1 MTNIKAKVGISV
13 FKGEVLAPPSK
24 SYTHRAVVMASLAE
38 QTIVKRPVL
47 SADTA
52 ATIRACRAL
61 GAVIREKGD
70 SLIVDGVKGK
80 PSVPDSIIDVA
91 NSGTTLRLLM
101 AVSALCDGTTVLTGD
116 DSIRKRPNT
125 PLIDVLNQL
134 GASVI
139 STRDNGMAPIEVKGP
154 MTGGEAVMD
163 GSISSQF
170 FSALLMACPLCRT
183 RTVVKVDG
191 ELKSRPYVEITIE
204 MLESA
209 GIEIELVEDDK
220 GHLSFI
226 IPPKQSYE
234 LTEYTVYT
242 VPGDFSSASYLL
254 AAGALAGGGA
264 GDGITVGGLYP
275 NKQGDAAI
283 IPILQDMG
291 ANLEWNQEQG
301 EVRVNKS
308 QLTGVTVDVGMTP
321 DLVPTLAVL
330 GALSGGEMV
339 IENAEHVRYKE
350 TDRLHAMTV
359 ELTRMGVDITE
370 EPDRLV
376 IRGGG
381 LHGARVSGWHDHR
394 IVMALSVAG
403 MVAGDTVIDTAESV
417 DISYPGFFEAMK
429 SLGGDI
435 TLE

>member
-1 MTNIKAKVGISV
+1 MTNMKAKVGISV
-13 FKGEVLAPPSK
+13 LNGEVLAPPSK

-38 QTIVKRPVL
+38 QTIVKRPLL
-47 SADTA
+47 SADTT

-61 GAVIREKGD
+61 GAVIREEGD

-116 DSIRKRPNT
+116 DSIRTRPNT

-264 GDGITVGGLYP
+264 GGGITVGGLYP

-291 ANLEWNQEQG
+291 ANLEWDRERG

-308 QLTGVTVDVGMTP
+308 RLTGVTVDVGMTP

-339 IENAEHVRYKE
+339 IENAGHVRYKE

>member
-1 MTNIKAKVGISV
+1 MKAKVGISV
-13 FKGEVLAPPSK
+13 LKGEVLAPPSK

-38 QTIVKRPVL
+38 QTIVKRPLL

-52 ATIRACRAL
+52 ATIRACEAL

-139 STRDNGMAPIEVKGP
+139 STRDNGMAPIEVRGP

-226 IPPKQSYE
+226 IPPNQSYG

-254 AAGALAGGGA
+254 AAGALAGG
-264 GDGITVGGLYP
+264 GITVGGLYP

-291 ANLEWNQEQG
+291 ANLEWDQERG

-339 IENAEHVRYKE
+339 IENAGHVRYKE

-359 ELTRMGVDITE
+359 ELGKMGVDITE

-381 LHGARVSGWHDHR
+381 MHGARVSGWHDHR

-435 TLE
+435 TLDMVSQK

>member
-1 MTNIKAKVGISV
+1 MNAKVDRSILN
-13 FKGEVLAPPSK
+13 GEVLAPPSK

-38 QTIVKRPVL
+38 QTIVKRPLL
-47 SADTA
+47 SADTT

-61 GAVIREKGD
+61 GAVIREIGD

-116 DSIRKRPNT
+116 DSIRTRPNT

-170 FSALLMACPLCRT
+170 FSALLMACPLCRN

-226 IPPKQSYE
+226 IPPNQSYE

-254 AAGALAGGGA
+254 AAGALAGGG
-264 GDGITVGGLYP
+264 ITVGGLYP

-291 ANLEWNQEQG
+291 ANLEWDRERG
-301 EVRVNKS
+301 EVRVSKS
-308 QLTGVTVDVGMTP
+308 RLTGVTVDVGMTP

-330 GALSGGEMV
+330 GALSQGEMV
-339 IENAEHVRYKE
+339 IENAGHVRYKE

-359 ELTRMGVDITE
+359 ELTKMGVDITE

-376 IRGGG
+376 IRGSA

>member
-1 MTNIKAKVGISV
+1 MKAKVNSSV
-13 FKGEVLAPPSK
+13 LKGEALAPPSK
-24 SYTHRAVVMASLAE
+24 SYTHRAVVMASLAGR
-38 QTIVKRPVL
+38 TIVKRPLL
-47 SADTA
+47 SADTV
-52 ATIRACRAL
+52 ATIQACRAL
-61 GAVIREKGD
+61 GAVIREEND
-70 SLIVDGVKGK
+70 ILIVEGVNGK
-80 PSVPDSIIDVA
+80 PVTPDNVIDVA
-91 NSGTTLRLLM
+91 NSGTTLRFMM
-101 AVSALCDGTTVLTGD
+101 AVSALCEGTTVLTGD
-116 DSIRKRPNT
+116 DSIRTRPNT

-134 GASVI
+134 GASVT
-139 STRDNGMAPIEVKGP
+139 STRDNGIAPIVVKGP
-154 MTGGEAVMD
+154 LEGGEAVMD

-170 FSALLMACPLCRT
+170 FSALLTACPLCQT

-209 GIEIELVEDDK
+209 GIGIELIEDDK

-226 IPPKQSYE
+226 IPPNQSYK
-234 LTEYTVYT
+234 LTEYT

-254 AAGALAGGGA
+254 AAGALAGGGL
-264 GDGITVGGLYP
+264 TVGGLYP

-291 ANLEWNQEQG
+291 ADLEWDRERG
-301 EVRVNKS
+301 EVKVNKS
-308 QLTGVTVDVGMTP
+308 QLTGVTVDVSMTP

-330 GALSGGEMV
+330 GALSVGETV

-359 ELTRMGVDITE
+359 ELTKMGVDIRE

-381 LHGARVSGWHDHR
+381 LHGAKVSGWHDHR
-394 IVMALSVAG
+394 IVMALTVAG
-403 MVAGDTVIDTAESV
+403 LVVGDTVIDTAESV
-417 DISYPGFFEAMK
+417 KISYPGFFETMK
-429 SLGGDI
+429 TLGGDI

>member
-1 MTNIKAKVGISV
+1 MKAKVDKSIL
-13 FKGEVLAPPSK
+13 KGEVLAPPSK

-38 QTIVKRPVL
+38 QTIVKRPLL
-47 SADTA
+47 SADTT
-52 ATIRACRAL
+52 ATIRACEAL
-61 GAVIREKGD
+61 GAVIQEIGD
-70 SLIVDGVKGK
+70 TLIVGGVDGK
-80 PSVPDSIIDVA
+80 PSLPDSIIDVA
-91 NSGTTLRLLM
+91 NSGTTLRLMM
-101 AVSALCDGTTVLTGD
+101 AVSALCDGKTVLTGD
-116 DSIRKRPNT
+116 DSIRTRPNT

-139 STRDNGMAPIEVKGP
+139 STRHNGMAPIEVKGP
-154 MTGGEAVMD
+154 MRGGEALMD

-170 FSALLMACPLCRT
+170 FSALLMACPLCGART
-183 RTVVKVDG
+183 MVKVDG

-204 MLESA
+204 MLDSA
-209 GIEIELVEDDK
+209 GIEIELVEDYK

-226 IPPKQSYE
+226 IPPNQSYE
-234 LTEYTVYT
+234 LTEYT

-254 AAGALAGGGA
+254 AAGALT

-275 NKQGDAAI
+275 NKQGDSAI

-291 ANLEWNQEQG
+291 ANLQWDREQG
-301 EVRVNKS
+301 EVKVNKS
-308 QLTGVTVDVGMTP
+308 RLTGVTVDVGMTP

-330 GALSGGEMV
+330 GALSVGEMV
-339 IENAEHVRYKE
+339 IENAGHVRYKE

-359 ELTRMGVDITE
+359 ELGKMGVNITE

-381 LHGARVSGWHDHR
+381 MHGARVSGWHDHR
-394 IVMALSVAG
+394 IVMALTVAG
-403 MVAGDTVIDTAESV
+403 MVAGDTIIDTAESV

>member
-1 MTNIKAKVGISV
+1 MTNMKAKVGISV
-13 FKGEVLAPPSK
+13 LKGEVLAPPSK

-38 QTIVKRPVL
+38 QTIVKRPLL
-47 SADTA
+47 SADTT

-116 DSIRKRPNT
+116 DSIRTRPNT
-125 PLIDVLNQL
+125 PLINVLNQL

-139 STRDNGMAPIEVKGP
+139 STRENGMAPIEVKGP

-234 LTEYTVYT
+234 LTGYTVYT

-264 GDGITVGGLYP
+264 GSGITVGGLYP

-291 ANLEWNQEQG
+291 ANLEWDRARG

-308 QLTGVTVDVGMTP
+308 RLTGVTVDVGMTP

-330 GALSGGEMV
+330 GARSGGEMV
-339 IENAEHVRYKE
+339 IENAGHVRYKE

-359 ELTRMGVDITE
+359 ELTKMGVDITE
-370 EPDRLV
+370 EPDQLV

-394 IVMALSVAG
+394 IVMALTVAG

-435 TLE
+435 RLE

>member
-1 MTNIKAKVGISV
+1 MKAKVDISV
-13 FKGEVLAPPSK
+13 LKGEVVAPPSK

-38 QTIVKRPVL
+38 QTIVKRPLL
-47 SADTA
+47 SADTT
-52 ATIRACRAL
+52 ATIRACKAL
-61 GAVIREKGD
+61 GAVIREEGD

-116 DSIRKRPNT
+116 DSIRTRPNT

-139 STRDNGMAPIEVKGP
+139 STRNNGMAPIEVKGP

-209 GIEIELVEDDK
+209 GIKIELVEDDK
-220 GHLSFI
+220 GYLSFI
-226 IPPKQSYE
+226 IPQNQSYE

-254 AAGALAGGGA
+254 AAGTLAGG
-264 GDGITVGGLYP
+264 GITVGGLYP

-291 ANLEWNQEQG
+291 ANLDWDQERG

-330 GALSGGEMV
+330 GALSKGEMV
-339 IENAEHVRYKE
+339 IKNAGHVRYKE

-359 ELTRMGVDITE
+359 ELGKMGVDITE
-370 EPDRLV
+370 EPERLV
-376 IRGGG
+376 IKGGD

>member
-1 MTNIKAKVGISV
+1 MKAKVDISV
-13 FKGEVLAPPSK
+13 LKGEVLAPPSK

-38 QTIVKRPVL
+38 QTIVKRPLL
-47 SADTA
+47 SADTT
-52 ATIRACRAL
+52 ATIRACKAL

-226 IPPKQSYE
+226 IPPNQSYE
-234 LTEYTVYT
+234 LTGYTVYT

-254 AAGALAGGGA
+254 AAGALAGG
-264 GDGITVGGLYP
+264 GITVGGLYP

-330 GALSGGEMV
+330 GALSQGEMV
-339 IENAEHVRYKE
+339 IENAGHVRYKE

-359 ELTRMGVDITE
+359 ELGKMGVDITE

>member
-1 MTNIKAKVGISV
+1 MKAKVNISV
-13 FKGEVLAPPSK
+13 LKGEVLAPPSK
-24 SYTHRAVVMASLAE
+24 SYTHRAVVMASLAG
-38 QTIVKRPVL
+38 QTIVKRPLL

-116 DSIRKRPNT
+116 DSIRTRPNT

-183 RTVVKVDG
+183 RTVVRVDG

-226 IPPKQSYE
+226 IPPNQSYG

-254 AAGALAGGGA
+254 AAGALAGDGA
-264 GDGITVGGLYP
+264 GGGITVGGLYL

-291 ANLEWNQEQG
+291 ANLEWDRETG
-301 EVRVNKS
+301 EVIVNKS
-308 QLTGVTVDVGMTP
+308 QLTGITVDVGMTP

-339 IENAEHVRYKE
+339 IENAGHVRYKE

-359 ELTRMGVDITE
+359 ELGKMGVDIIE

-403 MVAGDTVIDTAESV
+403 MVVGDTVIDTAESI
-417 DISYPGFFEAMK
+417 DISYPGFFKAMR

-435 TLE
+435 TLDLY

>member
-1 MTNIKAKVGISV
+1 MKAKVNSSV
-13 FKGEVLAPPSK
+13 LKGEVLAPPSK

-38 QTIVKRPVL
+38 RTIIKRPLL
-47 SADTA
+47 SADTV
-52 ATIRACRAL
+52 ATIQACSAL
-61 GAVIREKGD
+61 GAVIREED
-70 SLIVDGVKGK
+70 DRLIVEGVKGK
-80 PSVPDSIIDVA
+80 PVIPDNVIDVA
-91 NSGTTLRLLM
+91 NSGTTLRLMM
-101 AVSALCDGTTVLTGD
+101 AVSALCKGTTVLTGD
-116 DSIRKRPNT
+116 DSIRTRPNT

-139 STRDNGMAPIEVKGP
+139 STRDNGIAPIVVKGP
-154 MTGGEAVMD
+154 IHGGEAVMD

-170 FSALLMACPLCRT
+170 FSALLTACPLCQT
-183 RTVVKVDG
+183 RTVVRVDG

-209 GIEIELVEDDK
+209 GIAIELAQDDT
-220 GHLSFI
+220 GNLSFI
-226 IPPKQSYE
+226 IPPNQSYKF
-234 LTEYTVYT
+234 TEYT

-254 AAGALAGGGA
+254 AAGALAGGGL
-264 GDGITVGGLYP
+264 TVGGLYP

-283 IPILQDMG
+283 IPILLDMG
-291 ANLEWNQEQG
+291 ADLEWDRERG
-301 EVRVNKS
+301 KVKVNKS
-308 QLTGVTVDVGMTP
+308 QLTGVTVDVSMTP

-359 ELTRMGVDITE
+359 ELIKMGVDIRE

-381 LHGARVSGWHDHR
+381 MKGARVSGWHDHR
-394 IVMALSVAG
+394 IVMALTVAG
-403 MVAGDTVIDTAESV
+403 LVAGDTVIDTAESV
-417 DISYPGFFEAMK
+417 KISYPDFFETMK
-429 SLGGDI
+429 TLGGDI
-435 TLE
+435 SLE

>member
-1 MTNIKAKVGISV
+1 MKAKVDRSIL
-13 FKGEVLAPPSK
+13 KGEVLAPPSK

-38 QTIVKRPVL
+38 QTIVKRPLL
-47 SADTA
+47 SADTT
-52 ATIRACRAL
+52 ATIRACEAL
-61 GAVIREKGD
+61 GAVIREIGD

-116 DSIRKRPNT
+116 DSIRTRPNT

-134 GASVI
+134 GACVI

-154 MTGGEAVMD
+154 MAGGEAVMD

-170 FSALLMACPLCRT
+170 FSALLMACPLCQA

-226 IPPKQSYE
+226 IPPNQSYE

-254 AAGALAGGGA
+254 AAGALAGGG
-264 GDGITVGGLYP
+264 ITVGGLFP

-291 ANLEWNQEQG
+291 ANLEWDRERG

-308 QLTGVTVDVGMTP
+308 RLTGVTVDVGMTP

-339 IENAEHVRYKE
+339 IENAGHVRFKE

-359 ELTRMGVDITE
+359 ELGKMGVEITE

-403 MVAGDTVIDTAESV
+403 MVAGDTIIDTAESV

-429 SLGGDI
+429 LLGGDI

>member
-1 MTNIKAKVGISV
+1 MKAKVDKSIL
-13 FKGEVLAPPSK
+13 KGEVLAPPSK
-24 SYTHRAVVMASLAE
+24 SYTHRAVVMASLAW
-38 QTIVKRPVL
+38 QTIVNRPLL
-47 SADTA
+47 SADTT
-52 ATIRACRAL
+52 ATIRACEAL
-61 GAVIREKGD
+61 GAVILDMGD
-70 SLIVDGVKGK
+70 SLIVDGVEGK
-80 PSVPDSIIDVA
+80 PSAHDSIIDVA

-116 DSIRKRPNT
+116 DSIRTRPNT

-154 MTGGEAVMD
+154 MRGGEAVMD

-170 FSALLMACPLCRT
+170 FSALLMACPLCSART
-183 RTVVKVDG
+183 IVKVDG

-204 MLESA
+204 MLKSA
-209 GIEIELVEDDK
+209 GIKIELVEDDN
-220 GHLSFI
+220 GHLTFI
-226 IPPKQSYE
+226 IPPNQSYE
-234 LTEYTVYT
+234 LSEYT

-254 AAGALAGGGA
+254 AAGALT

-291 ANLEWNQEQG
+291 ANLQWDQEQG

-308 QLTGVTVDVGMTP
+308 QLMGVTVDVSMTP

-339 IENAEHVRYKE
+339 IENAQHVRYKE
-350 TDRLHAMTV
+350 SDRLHAMTV
-359 ELTRMGVDITE
+359 ELGKMGVDITE

-394 IVMALSVAG
+394 IVMALTVAG
-403 MVAGDTVIDTAESV
+403 MVAGDTIIDTSESV
-417 DISYPGFFEAMK
+417 DISFPGFFEAMK

>member
-1 MTNIKAKVGISV
+1 MKAKVDISV
-13 FKGEVLAPPSK
+13 LNGEVLAPPSK

-38 QTIVKRPVL
+38 QTIVKRPLL
-47 SADTA
+47 SADTT
-52 ATIRACRAL
+52 ATIRACEAL
-61 GAVIREKGD
+61 GAVIREIGD

-116 DSIRKRPNT
+116 DSIRTRPNT

-134 GASVI
+134 GACVI

-154 MTGGEAVMD
+154 MAGGEAVMD

-220 GHLSFI
+220 GYLSFI
-226 IPPKQSYE
+226 IPPNQSYE

-254 AAGALAGGGA
+254 AAGALAGGG
-264 GDGITVGGLYP
+264 ITVGGLFP

-291 ANLEWNQEQG
+291 ADLEWDRERG

-308 QLTGVTVDVGMTP
+308 RLTGITVDVGMTP

-330 GALSGGEMV
+330 GALSKGEMV
-339 IENAEHVRYKE
+339 IENAGHVRYKE

-359 ELTRMGVDITE
+359 ELTKMGVDITE

-381 LHGARVSGWHDHR
+381 LHGASVSGWHDHR

-403 MVAGDTVIDTAESV
+403 MVEGDTVIDTAESV

>member
-1 MTNIKAKVGISV
+1 MTNMKAKVGISV
-13 FKGEVLAPPSK
+13 IKGEVLAPPSK

-38 QTIVKRPVL
+38 QTIVKRPLL

-52 ATIRACRAL
+52 ATIRACEAL
-61 GAVIREKGD
+61 GAVIRHKGD
-70 SLIVDGVKGK
+70 SLIVDGVKGT

-116 DSIRKRPNT
+116 DSIRTRPNT

-183 RTVVKVDG
+183 RTVVRVDG

-209 GIEIELVEDDK
+209 GIKIELVEDDK

-226 IPPKQSYE
+226 IPPKQSYG

-254 AAGALAGGGA
+254 AAGALVGGGA
-264 GDGITVGGLYP
+264 DDGITVGGLYP

-291 ANLEWNQEQG
+291 ANLEWDRERG

-308 QLTGVTVDVGMTP
+308 RLTGVTVDVGMTP

-330 GALSGGEMV
+330 GALSQGEMV
-339 IENAEHVRYKE
+339 IENAGHVRYKE

-359 ELTRMGVDITE
+359 ELTKMGVDITE

-394 IVMALSVAG
+394 IVMALSVAA

>member
-1 MTNIKAKVGISV
+1 MKAKVNSSV
-13 FKGEVLAPPSK
+13 LKGEALAPPSK
-24 SYTHRAVVMASLAE
+24 SYTHRAVVMASLAGR
-38 QTIVKRPVL
+38 TIVKRPLL
-47 SADTA
+47 SADTV
-52 ATIRACRAL
+52 ATIKACRAL
-61 GAVIREKGD
+61 GAVIQEENDR
-70 SLIVDGVKGK
+70 LIVEGVNGK
-80 PSVPDSIIDVA
+80 PITPDNVIDVA
-91 NSGTTLRLLM
+91 NSGTTLRFM
-101 AVSALCDGTTVLTGD
+101 IAVSALCDGTTVLTGD
-116 DSIRKRPNT
+116 DSIRTRPNT
-125 PLIDVLNQL
+125 PLIDVLNL
-134 GASVI
+134 IGASVI
-139 STRDNGMAPIEVKGP
+139 STRDNGIAPIVVKGP
-154 MTGGEAVMD
+154 IKGGEAVMD

-170 FSALLMACPLCRT
+170 FSALLTACPLCHS

-209 GIEIELVEDDK
+209 GIVIELFEDDI

-226 IPPKQSYE
+226 IPPNQSYK
-234 LTEYTVYT
+234 LTEYT

-254 AAGALAGGGA
+254 AAGALAGGGL
-264 GDGITVGGLYP
+264 TVGGLYP

-291 ANLEWNQEQG
+291 ADLEWDRERG
-301 EVRVNKS
+301 EVKVKKS
-308 QLTGVTVDVGMTP
+308 QLTGVTVDVSMTP

-330 GALSGGEMV
+330 GALSSGEMV
-339 IENAEHVRYKE
+339 IENAKHVRYKE

-359 ELTRMGVDITE
+359 ELTKMGVDIRE

-394 IVMALSVAG
+394 IVMALTVAG
-403 MVAGDTVIDTAESV
+403 LVVGDSVIDTAESV
-417 DISYPGFFEAMK
+417 KISYPGFFGTMK
-429 SLGGDI
+429 TLGGDI

>member
-1 MTNIKAKVGISV
+1 MKAKVGISV
-13 FKGEVLAPPSK
+13 LNGEVLAPPSK

-38 QTIVKRPVL
+38 QTIVKRPLL
-47 SADTA
+47 SADTT
-52 ATIRACRAL
+52 ATIRACKAL
-61 GAVIREKGD
+61 GAVIRENGD

-116 DSIRKRPNT
+116 DSIRTRPNT

-154 MTGGEAVMD
+154 MAGGEAVMD

-226 IPPKQSYE
+226 IPPNQSYE

-254 AAGALAGGGA
+254 AAGALAGGG
-264 GDGITVGGLYP
+264 ITVGGLYP

-291 ANLEWNQEQG
+291 ANLEWDRERG

-308 QLTGVTVDVGMTP
+308 RLTGVTVDVGMTP

-339 IENAEHVRYKE
+339 IENAGHVRFKE

-359 ELTRMGVDITE
+359 ELTKMGVDITE

>member
-1 MTNIKAKVGISV
+1 MKAKVGRSV
-13 FKGEVLAPPSK
+13 LKGEVLAPPSK

-38 QTIVKRPVL
+38 QTIVKRPLL

-61 GAVIREKGD
+61 GAVIKEEEN

-80 PSVPDSIIDVA
+80 PSVPGSIIDVA
-91 NSGTTLRLLM
+91 NSGTTLRLMM

-116 DSIRKRPNT
+116 DSIRTRPNT

-183 RTVVKVDG
+183 GTVVKVDG

-209 GIEIELVEDDK
+209 GIKIKLVEDNK

-226 IPPKQSYE
+226 IPPNQSYE
-234 LTEYTVYT
+234 LTKYAVYT
-242 VPGDFSSASYLL
+242 VPGDFSSTSYLL
-254 AAGALAGGGA
+254 AAGALAGGV
-264 GDGITVGGLYP
+264 ITVGGLYP

-291 ANLEWNQEQG
+291 ANLEWDRERG
-301 EVRVNKS
+301 EVNVSKS

-339 IENAEHVRYKE
+339 IENAGHVRFKE

-359 ELTRMGVDITE
+359 ELGKMGVDITE

-381 LHGARVSGWHDHR
+381 LHGASVSGWHDHR

-403 MVAGDTVIDTAESV
+403 MVAGDTIIDTAESV

-435 TLE
+435 ILE

>member
-1 MTNIKAKVGISV
+1 
-13 FKGEVLAPPSK
+13 
-24 SYTHRAVVMASLAE
+24 
-38 QTIVKRPVL
+38 
-47 SADTA
+47 
-52 ATIRACRAL
+52 
-61 GAVIREKGD
+61 
-70 SLIVDGVKGK
+70 
-80 PSVPDSIIDVA
+80 
-91 NSGTTLRLLM
+91 
-101 AVSALCDGTTVLTGD
+101 
-116 DSIRKRPNT
+116 
-125 PLIDVLNQL
+125 
-134 GASVI
+134 
-139 STRDNGMAPIEVKGP
+139 VKGP

-183 RTVVKVDG
+183 RTVVRVDG

-209 GIEIELVEDDK
+209 GIEIELVEDDM

-226 IPPKQSYE
+226 IPPNQSYE
-234 LTEYTVYT
+234 LMEYTVYT

-254 AAGALAGGGA
+254 AAGALAGGSADG
-264 GDGITVGGLYP
+264 GITVGGLYP

-291 ANLEWNQEQG
+291 ANLEWDRERG
-301 EVRVNKS
+301 EVRVSKS

-330 GALSGGEMV
+330 GALSRGEMV
-339 IENAEHVRYKE
+339 IENAGHVRYKE

-359 ELTRMGVDITE
+359 ELTKMGVDITE

-394 IVMALSVAG
+394 IVMALSVAA
-403 MVAGDTVIDTAESV
+403 MVAGDTIIDTAESV